1 MKLIKTK
8 EKKKSGNLIV
18 DNMRKIIFFLMFL
31 LNGFSF
37 SQKIRCGTDAVNLY
51 RLQQNPALI
60 QIRHEQ
66 ELELQKSI
74 LSSSRKRIN
83 LTIPVVVH
91 VIYNTDLENVSNEQV
106 QSQID
111 ALNRDFNNFNTDS
124 LKSDHAFYPFVG
136 NIGIKFE
143 LATKDPSGKLTTGIT
158 RTKTSKV
165 SWGDSELNNDAMKFS
180 NSGGIENW
188 DPKKYLN
195 IYTVRFADQVQLLGY
210 AYFPEDL
217 ASFPETDGVVIDFR
231 CFGTKGTSGI
241 EGLNAYNLGR
251 TVTHE
256 VGHWLGLF
264 HVWGDKVF
272 ETDKVCGDDK
282 VADTPPAEGDN
293 SGNPVFP
300 FRPNNKCGSDKNGEM
315 FMNYMDYVHDKSM
328 VMFSK
333 GQVTRMTSAIN
344 TFRKDLLKYSPSTI
358 KVNSIVINSP
368 NNDTVFNKL
377 VGTVQLS
384 SVVLPINATNKT
396 LNWSC
401 TPDSIATIDQ
411 TGKVTILKEGKVSV
425 KAQSIDGSL
434 VLGVKNLSF
443 YSEVKVNQ
451 INIKTPNNDTVFKKS
466 TKSITISAEVLPLN
480 STNKALTWICSPDS
494 VATID
499 QNGTITIIK
508 TGIITITAQSMDGSL
523 VNTSK
528 VISIVND
535 STTSLIENDK
545 GLFLTIHPNPT
556 SDLIQISTNSV
567 LEGKVKIYDM
577 IGKICYEN
585 QFSSQQNEFNLS
597 VLQIGNYI
605 VEIEVLGEIA
615 RAKLIK
621 K

>member
-1 MKLIKTK
+1 MK
-8 EKKKSGNLIV
+8 
-18 DNMRKIIFFLMFL
+18 KIIFVLMFL

-51 RLQQNPALI
+51 RLHQNPALI

-66 ELELQKSI
+66 ELDLQKSI
-74 LSSSRKRIN
+74 LTSSKKRVN

-91 VIYNTDLENVSNEQV
+91 VIYNSDLENISDDQV
-106 QSQID
+106 KSQID
-111 ALNRDFNNFNTDS
+111 ALNRDFNNLNTDS
-124 LKSDHAFYPFVG
+124 LTSNHAFYPMVG

-143 LATKDPSGKLTTGIT
+143 LATTDPSGKTTTGVT
-158 RTKTSKV
+158 RTKTSK
-165 SWGDSELNNDAMKFS
+165 LNWIEDDLNKDNMKFTS
-180 NSGGIENW
+180 SGGIENW
-188 DPKKYLN
+188 DPKRYLN
-195 IYTVRFADQVQLLGY
+195 IYTVRFDDEVGLLGY

-217 ASFPETDGVVIDFR
+217 AYYPETDGVVIDFR

-264 HVWGDKVF
+264 HIWGDKIYD
-272 ETDKVCGDDK
+272 TDKACGDDK
-282 VADTPPAEGDN
+282 VSDTPPAESDN
-293 SGNPVFP
+293 SGNPIFP
-300 FRPNNKCGSDKNGEM
+300 YRPNNRCGSDANGEM

-358 KVNSIVINSP
+358 KVNSIVINSL

-384 SVVLPINATNKT
+384 SVVLPINATNTNVK
-396 LNWSC
+396 WSC
-401 TPDSIATIDQ
+401 IPDTIATIDQ
-411 TGKVTILKEGKVSV
+411 TGKITILKEGQVTIT
-425 KAQSIDGSL
+425 AQSTDGSL
-434 VLGVKNLSF
+434 VIATKNLTF
-443 YSEVKVNQ
+443 FTEIKVNQ
-451 INIKTPNNDTVFKKS
+451 INLKTPNNDTVFKKS
-466 TKSITISAEVLPLN
+466 TKSIAISAEVLPLN
-480 STNKALTWICSPDS
+480 STNKTLTWICSPDS

-528 VISIVND
+528 VISIEND

-556 SDLIQISTNSV
+556 SDLFYISSKSFID
-567 LEGKVKIYDM
+567 GKVRIYDLV
-577 IGKICYEN
+577 GKICFEDY
-585 QFSSQQNEFNLS
+585 FSSEQNQIYLTA
-597 VLQIGNYI
+597 LQSGNYI
-605 VEIEVLGEIA
+605 VEIEILGEIT
-615 RAKLIK
+615 RTKLIK

>member
-1 MKLIKTK
+1 MKKILLGFIILFT
-8 EKKKSGNLIV
+8 GIV
-18 DNMRKIIFFLMFL
+18 
-31 LNGFSF
+31 F
-37 SQKIRCGTDAVNLY
+37 SQKQRCGTDIVNLN
-51 RLQQNPALI
+51 RIQQNPSLI
-60 QIRHEQ
+60 KLREQQ
-66 ELELQKSI
+66 ELALQKSI

-91 VIYNTDLENVSNEQV
+91 VIYNTDLENVSDEQV

-111 ALNRDFNNFNTDS
+111 ALNRDFNNLNTDS
-124 LKSDHAFYPFVG
+124 LKTDHAFYPLVG

-143 LATKDPSGKLTTGIT
+143 LATKDPSGKITTGIT
-158 RTKTSKV
+158 RTKTSKT
-165 SWGDSELNNDAMKFS
+165 SWIEDDLNKDNMKFS

-188 DPKKYLN
+188 DPKRYLN
-195 IYTVRFADQVQLLGY
+195 IYTVRFDDTVGLLGY

-217 ASFPETDGVVIDFR
+217 ANYPETDGVVIDFR

-241 EGLNAYNLGR
+241 EGFTPYNLGR

-264 HVWGDKVF
+264 HIWGDKVF

-293 SGNPVFP
+293 AGNPVFP

-315 FMNYMDYVHDKSM
+315 YMNYMDYVHDKSM

-344 TFRKDLLKYSPSTI
+344 NFRKELLNYIPSTI
-358 KVNSIVINSP
+358 KVNNIVINSP
-368 NNDTVFNKL
+368 NNDTVFNKM
-377 VGTVQLS
+377 VGNVQLS
-384 SVVLPINATNKT
+384 NVVLPINATNKNVT
-396 LNWSC
+396 WSC

-411 TGKVTILKEGKVSV
+411 TGKITILKDGKVTV
-425 KAQSIDGSL
+425 TVQATDGSL
-434 VLGVKNLSF
+434 VSALKNLSF
-443 YSEVKVNQ
+443 FSEVKVNQ

-466 TKSITISAEVLPLN
+466 VKSIPLTAEVLPLN
-480 STNKALTWICSPDS
+480 ATNKALTWLCSPDS
-494 VATID
+494 IATID

-508 TGIITITAQSMDGSL
+508 TGVVTITAQSMDGSL

-528 VISIVND
+528 VISIVSD
-535 STTSLIENDK
+535 STTSLIEREMH
-545 GLFLTIHPNPT
+545 LYLAIHPNPT

-567 LEGKVKIYDM
+567 LEGKVKVYDM
-577 IGKICYEN
+577 VGKICYEN
-585 QFSSQQNEFNLS
+585 QFLSQQNQFNLS
-597 VLQIGNYI
+597 ALESGNYI

>member
-1 MKLIKTK
+1 MNGDLKFNIMKKILLGFIVLL
-8 EKKKSGNLIV
+8 SGIV
-18 DNMRKIIFFLMFL
+18 
-31 LNGFSF
+31 F
-37 SQKIRCGTDAVNLY
+37 SQKQRCGTDAVNFN
-51 RLQQNPALI
+51 RLQQNPSLI
-60 QIRHEQ
+60 QLRKQQ
-66 ELELQKSI
+66 ELALQKSI
-74 LSSSRKRIN
+74 LSTSKKRIN

-91 VIYNTDLENVSNEQV
+91 VVYNTDLENISDEQIL
-106 QSQID
+106 SQID
-111 ALNRDFNNFNTDS
+111 ALNRDFNNLNSDS
-124 LKSDHAFYPFVG
+124 LKSGHAFYPFVG

-143 LATKDPSGKLTTGIT
+143 LATKDPSGKPTNGIT
-158 RTKTSKV
+158 RTKTAKAN
-165 SWGDSELNNDAMKFS
+165 WGEDDLNNDNMKFS
-180 NSGGIENW
+180 STGGIENW
-188 DPKKYLN
+188 NPKSFLN
-195 IYTVRFADQVQLLGY
+195 IYTVRFDDAVGLLGY

-217 ASFPETDGVVIDFR
+217 ASYPETDGVVIDFR

-241 EGLNAYNLGR
+241 EGFTPYNLGR

-264 HVWGDKVF
+264 HIWGDKVF

-328 VMFSK
+328 VMFTK

-344 TFRKDLLKYSPSTI
+344 TFRKDLLKYIPSTVN
-358 KVNSIVINSP
+358 VNSVTINSP
-368 NNDTVFNKL
+368 NNDTAFNKSI
-377 VGTVQLS
+377 GTVQLS
-384 SVVLPINATNKT
+384 CVVLPINANNKT

-411 TGKVTILKEGKVSV
+411 TGKITIIKEGKVTV
-425 KAQSIDGSL
+425 KAQSTDGSL
-434 VLGVKNLSF
+434 VVAVKNLSF

-451 INIKTPNNDTVFKKS
+451 INIISPNNDTVFKKS
-466 TKSITISAEVLPLN
+466 AKSIPLTADVLPLN
-480 STNKALTWICSPDS
+480 ATNKALNWSCAPDS
-494 VATID
+494 IATID

-508 TGIITITAQSMDGSL
+508 TGVITITAQSMDGSL

-535 STTSLIENDK
+535 SIASISENEK
-545 GLFLTIHPNPT
+545 RLFFAIQPNPT
-556 SDLIQISTNSV
+556 SDLFQIITNSYIA
-567 LEGKVKIYDM
+567 GKIKVYDM
-577 IGKICYEN
+577 VGKICLEN
-585 QFSSQQNEFNLS
+585 QFSTQQNEIDIS
-597 VLQIGNYI
+597 ALQIGNYI
-605 VEIEVLGEIA
+605 VEIEILGEVA

>member
-1 MKLIKTK
+1 MKKIFLGFIILFT
-8 EKKKSGNLIV
+8 GIV
-18 DNMRKIIFFLMFL
+18 
-31 LNGFSF
+31 F
-37 SQKIRCGTDAVNLY
+37 SQKQRCGTDIVNLN
-51 RLQQNPALI
+51 RIQQNPSLI
-60 QIRHEQ
+60 KLREQQ
-66 ELELQKSI
+66 ELALQKSI

-91 VIYNTDLENVSNEQV
+91 VIYNTDLENVSDEQV

-111 ALNRDFNNFNTDS
+111 ALNRDFNNLNRDS
-124 LKSDHAFYPFVG
+124 LKTDHAFYPLVG

-143 LATKDPSGKLTTGIT
+143 LATKDPSGKITTGIT
-158 RTKTSKV
+158 RTKTSKT
-165 SWGDSELNNDAMKFS
+165 SWIEDDLNKDNMKFS

-188 DPKKYLN
+188 DPKRYLN
-195 IYTVRFADQVQLLGY
+195 IYTVRFDDAVGLLGY

-217 ASFPETDGVVIDFR
+217 ANYPETDGVVIDFR

-241 EGLNAYNLGR
+241 EGFTPYNLGR

-264 HVWGDKVF
+264 HIWGDKVF

-282 VADTPPAEGDN
+282 IADTPPAEGDN
-293 SGNPVFP
+293 TGNPVFP

-315 FMNYMDYVHDKSM
+315 YMNYMDYVHDKSM

-344 TFRKDLLKYSPSTI
+344 NFRKELLNYIPSTI
-358 KVNSIVINSP
+358 KVTNIVINSP
-368 NNDTVFNKL
+368 NNDTVFNKM
-377 VGTVQLS
+377 VGNVQLS
-384 SVVLPINATNKT
+384 NVVLPINATNKNVT
-396 LNWSC
+396 WSC

-411 TGKVTILKEGKVSV
+411 TGKITILKDGKVTV
-425 KAQSIDGSL
+425 TVQATDGSL
-434 VLGVKNLSF
+434 VSALKNLSF
-443 YSEVKVNQ
+443 FSEVKVNQ

-466 TKSITISAEVLPLN
+466 AKSIPLTAEVLPLN
-480 STNKALTWICSPDS
+480 ATNKALTWLCSPDS
-494 VATID
+494 IATID

-508 TGIITITAQSMDGSL
+508 TGVVTITAQSMDGSL

-528 VISIVND
+528 VISIVSD
-535 STTSLIENDK
+535 STTSLIEREMH
-545 GLFLTIHPNPT
+545 LYLAIHPNPT

-567 LEGKVKIYDM
+567 IEGKVKVYDM
-577 IGKICYEN
+577 VGKICYEN
-585 QFSSQQNEFNLS
+585 QFLSQQNQFNLS
-597 VLQIGNYI
+597 ALESGNYI

>member
-1 MKLIKTK
+1 MKKILLGFIILFT
-8 EKKKSGNLIV
+8 GIV
-18 DNMRKIIFFLMFL
+18 
-31 LNGFSF
+31 F
-37 SQKIRCGTDAVNLY
+37 SQKQRCGTDIVNLN
-51 RLQQNPALI
+51 RIQQNPSLI
-60 QIRHEQ
+60 KLREQQ
-66 ELELQKSI
+66 ELALQKSI

-91 VIYNTDLENVSNEQV
+91 VIYNTDLENVSDEQV

-111 ALNRDFNNFNTDS
+111 ALNRDFNNLNTDS
-124 LKSDHAFYPFVG
+124 LKTDHAFYPLVG

-143 LATKDPSGKLTTGIT
+143 LATKDPSGKITTGIT
-158 RTKTSKV
+158 RTKTSKT
-165 SWGDSELNNDAMKFS
+165 SWIEDDLNKDNMKFS

-188 DPKKYLN
+188 DPKRYLN
-195 IYTVRFADQVQLLGY
+195 IYTVRFDDTVGLLGY

-217 ASFPETDGVVIDFR
+217 ANYPETDGVVIDFR

-241 EGLNAYNLGR
+241 EGFTPYNLGR

-264 HVWGDKVF
+264 HIWGDKVF

-315 FMNYMDYVHDKSM
+315 YMNYMDYVHDKSM

-344 TFRKDLLKYSPSTI
+344 NFRKELLNYIPSTI
-358 KVNSIVINSP
+358 KVNNIVINSP
-368 NNDTVFNKL
+368 NNDTVFNKM
-377 VGTVQLS
+377 VGNVQLS
-384 SVVLPINATNKT
+384 NVVLPINATNKNVT
-396 LNWSC
+396 WSC

-411 TGKVTILKEGKVSV
+411 TGKITILKDGKVTV
-425 KAQSIDGSL
+425 TVQATDGSL
-434 VLGVKNLSF
+434 VSALKNLSF
-443 YSEVKVNQ
+443 FSEVKVNQ

-466 TKSITISAEVLPLN
+466 AKSIPLTAEVLPLN
-480 STNKALTWICSPDS
+480 ATNKALTWLCSPDS
-494 VATID
+494 IATID

-508 TGIITITAQSMDGSL
+508 TGVVTITAQSMDGSL

-528 VISIVND
+528 VISIVSD
-535 STTSLIENDK
+535 STTSLIEREMH
-545 GLFLTIHPNPT
+545 LYLAIHPNPT

-567 LEGKVKIYDM
+567 LEGKVKVYDM
-577 IGKICYEN
+577 VGKICYEN
-585 QFSSQQNEFNLS
+585 QFLSQQNQFNLS
-597 VLQIGNYI
+597 ALESGNYI

>member
-1 MKLIKTK
+1 MKKILLGFIILFT
-8 EKKKSGNLIV
+8 GIV
-18 DNMRKIIFFLMFL
+18 
-31 LNGFSF
+31 F
-37 SQKIRCGTDAVNLY
+37 SQKQRCGTDIVNLN
-51 RLQQNPALI
+51 RIQQNPSLI
-60 QIRHEQ
+60 KLREQQ
-66 ELELQKSI
+66 ELALQKSI

-91 VIYNTDLENVSNEQV
+91 VIYNTDLENISDEQV

-111 ALNRDFNNFNTDS
+111 ALNRDFNNLNTDS
-124 LKSDHAFYPFVG
+124 LKTDHAFYPLVG

-143 LATKDPSGKLTTGIT
+143 LATKDPSGKITTGIT
-158 RTKTSKV
+158 RTKTSKT
-165 SWGDSELNNDAMKFS
+165 SWIEDDLNKDNMKFS

-188 DPKKYLN
+188 DPKRYLN
-195 IYTVRFADQVQLLGY
+195 IYTVRFDDAVGLLGY

-217 ASFPETDGVVIDFR
+217 ANYPETDGVVIDFR

-241 EGLNAYNLGR
+241 EGFTPYNLGR

-264 HVWGDKVF
+264 HIWGDKVF

-293 SGNPVFP
+293 TGNPVFP

-315 FMNYMDYVHDKSM
+315 YMNYMDYVHDKSM

-344 TFRKDLLKYSPSTI
+344 NFRKELLNYIPSTI
-358 KVNSIVINSP
+358 KVTNIVINSP
-368 NNDTVFNKL
+368 NNDTVFNKML
-377 VGTVQLS
+377 GNVQLS
-384 SVVLPINATNKT
+384 NVVLPINATNKNVT
-396 LNWSC
+396 WSC

-411 TGKVTILKEGKVSV
+411 TGKITILKDGKVTV
-425 KAQSIDGSL
+425 TVQATDGSL
-434 VLGVKNLSF
+434 VSALKNLSF
-443 YSEVKVNQ
+443 FSEVKVNQ

-466 TKSITISAEVLPLN
+466 AKSIPLTAEVLPLN
-480 STNKALTWICSPDS
+480 ATNKALTWLCSPDS
-494 VATID
+494 IATID

-508 TGIITITAQSMDGSL
+508 TGVVTITAQSMDGSL

-528 VISIVND
+528 VISIVSD
-535 STTSLIENDK
+535 STTSLIEREMH
-545 GLFLTIHPNPT
+545 LYLAIHPNPT

-567 LEGKVKIYDM
+567 LEGKVKVYDM
-577 IGKICYEN
+577 VGKICYEN
-585 QFSSQQNEFNLS
+585 QFLSQQNQFNLS
-597 VLQIGNYI
+597 ALESGNYI

>member
-1 MKLIKTK
+1 MKKILLGFIILFT
-8 EKKKSGNLIV
+8 GIV
-18 DNMRKIIFFLMFL
+18 
-31 LNGFSF
+31 F
-37 SQKIRCGTDAVNLY
+37 SQKQRCGTDIVNLN
-51 RLQQNPALI
+51 RIQQNPSLI
-60 QIRHEQ
+60 KLREQQ
-66 ELELQKSI
+66 ELALQKSI

-91 VIYNTDLENVSNEQV
+91 VIYNTDLENVSDEQV

-111 ALNRDFNNFNTDS
+111 ALNRDFNNLNTDS
-124 LKSDHAFYPFVG
+124 LKTDHAFYPLVG

-143 LATKDPSGKLTTGIT
+143 LATKDPSGKITTGIT
-158 RTKTSKV
+158 RTKTSKT
-165 SWGDSELNNDAMKFS
+165 SWIEDDLNKDNMKFS

-188 DPKKYLN
+188 DPKRYLN
-195 IYTVRFADQVQLLGY
+195 IYTVRFDDTVGLLGY

-217 ASFPETDGVVIDFR
+217 ANYPETDGVVIDFR

-241 EGLNAYNLGR
+241 EGFTPYNLGR

-264 HVWGDKVF
+264 HIWGDKVF

-293 SGNPVFP
+293 AGNPVFP

-315 FMNYMDYVHDKSM
+315 YMNYMDYVHDKSM

-344 TFRKDLLKYSPSTI
+344 NFRKELLNYIPSTI
-358 KVNSIVINSP
+358 KVNNIVINSP
-368 NNDTVFNKL
+368 NNDTVFNKM
-377 VGTVQLS
+377 VGNVQLS
-384 SVVLPINATNKT
+384 NVVLPINATNKNVT
-396 LNWSC
+396 WSC

-411 TGKVTILKEGKVSV
+411 TGKITILKDGKVTV
-425 KAQSIDGSL
+425 TVQATDGSL
-434 VLGVKNLSF
+434 VSALKNLSF
-443 YSEVKVNQ
+443 FSEVKVNQ

-466 TKSITISAEVLPLN
+466 VKSIPLTAEVLPLN
-480 STNKALTWICSPDS
+480 ATNKALTWLCSPDS
-494 VATID
+494 IATID

-508 TGIITITAQSMDGSL
+508 TGVVTITAQSMDGSL

-528 VISIVND
+528 VISIVSD
-535 STTSLIENDK
+535 STTSLIEREMH
-545 GLFLTIHPNPT
+545 LYLAIHPNPT

-567 LEGKVKIYDM
+567 LDGKVKVYDM
-577 IGKICYEN
+577 VGKICYEN
-585 QFSSQQNEFNLS
+585 QFLSQQNQFNLS
-597 VLQIGNYI
+597 ALESGNYI

>member
-1 MKLIKTK
+1 MKKILLGFIILFT
-8 EKKKSGNLIV
+8 GIV
-18 DNMRKIIFFLMFL
+18 
-31 LNGFSF
+31 F
-37 SQKIRCGTDAVNLY
+37 SQKQRCGTDIVNLN
-51 RLQQNPALI
+51 RIQQNPSLI
-60 QIRHEQ
+60 KLREQQ
-66 ELELQKSI
+66 ELALQKSI

-91 VIYNTDLENVSNEQV
+91 VIYNTDLENVSDEQV

-111 ALNRDFNNFNTDS
+111 ALNRDFNNLNTDS
-124 LKSDHAFYPFVG
+124 LKTDHAFYPLVG

-143 LATKDPSGKLTTGIT
+143 LATKDPSGKITTGIT
-158 RTKTSKV
+158 RTKTSKT
-165 SWGDSELNNDAMKFS
+165 SWIEDDLNKDNMKFS

-188 DPKKYLN
+188 DPKRYLN
-195 IYTVRFADQVQLLGY
+195 IYTVRFDDTVGLLGY

-217 ASFPETDGVVIDFR
+217 ANYPETDGVVIDFR

-241 EGLNAYNLGR
+241 EGFTPYNLGR

-264 HVWGDKVF
+264 HIWGDKVF

-282 VADTPPAEGDN
+282 IADTPPAEGDN
-293 SGNPVFP
+293 TGNPVFP

-315 FMNYMDYVHDKSM
+315 YMNYMDYVHDKSM

-344 TFRKDLLKYSPSTI
+344 NFRKELLNYIPSTI
-358 KVNSIVINSP
+358 KVNNIVINSP
-368 NNDTVFNKL
+368 NNDTVFNKML
-377 VGTVQLS
+377 GNVQLS
-384 SVVLPINATNKT
+384 NVVLPINATNKNVT
-396 LNWSC
+396 WSC

-411 TGKVTILKEGKVSV
+411 TGKITILKDGKVTV
-425 KAQSIDGSL
+425 TVQATDGSL
-434 VLGVKNLSF
+434 VSALKNLSF
-443 YSEVKVNQ
+443 FSEVKVNQ

-466 TKSITISAEVLPLN
+466 AKSIPLTAEVLPLN
-480 STNKALTWICSPDS
+480 ATNKALTWLCSPDS
-494 VATID
+494 IATID

-508 TGIITITAQSMDGSL
+508 TGVVTITAQSMDGSL

-528 VISIVND
+528 VISIVSD
-535 STTSLIENDK
+535 STTSLIEREMH
-545 GLFLTIHPNPT
+545 LYLAIHPTPT
-556 SDLIQISTNSV
+556 SDFIQISTNSV
-567 LEGKVKIYDM
+567 LEGKVKVYDM
-577 IGKICYEN
+577 VGKICYEN
-585 QFSSQQNEFNLS
+585 QFLSQQNQFNLS
-597 VLQIGNYI
+597 ALESGNYI

>member
-1 MKLIKTK
+1 MKKILLGFIILFT
-8 EKKKSGNLIV
+8 GIV
-18 DNMRKIIFFLMFL
+18 
-31 LNGFSF
+31 F
-37 SQKIRCGTDAVNLY
+37 SQKQRCGTDIVNLN
-51 RLQQNPALI
+51 RIQQNPSLI
-60 QIRHEQ
+60 KLREQQ
-66 ELELQKSI
+66 ELALQKSI

-91 VIYNTDLENVSNEQV
+91 VIYNTDLENVSDEQV

-111 ALNRDFNNFNTDS
+111 ALNRDFNNLNTDS
-124 LKSDHAFYPFVG
+124 LKTDHAFYPLVG

-143 LATKDPSGKLTTGIT
+143 LATKDPSGKITTGIT
-158 RTKTSKV
+158 RTKTSKT
-165 SWGDSELNNDAMKFS
+165 SWIEDDLNKDNMKFS

-188 DPKKYLN
+188 DPKRYLN
-195 IYTVRFADQVQLLGY
+195 IYTVRFDDTVGLLGY

-217 ASFPETDGVVIDFR
+217 ANYPETDGVVIDFR

-241 EGLNAYNLGR
+241 EGFTPYNLGR

-264 HVWGDKVF
+264 HIWGDKVF

-282 VADTPPAEGDN
+282 IADTPPAEGDN
-293 SGNPVFP
+293 TGNPVFP

-315 FMNYMDYVHDKSM
+315 YMNYMDYVHDKSM

-344 TFRKDLLKYSPSTI
+344 NFRKELLNYIPSTI
-358 KVNSIVINSP
+358 KVNNIVINSP
-368 NNDTVFNKL
+368 NNDTVFNKML
-377 VGTVQLS
+377 GNVQLS
-384 SVVLPINATNKT
+384 NVVLPINATNKNVT
-396 LNWSC
+396 WSC

-411 TGKVTILKEGKVSV
+411 TGKITILKDGKVTV
-425 KAQSIDGSL
+425 TVQATDGSL
-434 VLGVKNLSF
+434 VSALKNLSF
-443 YSEVKVNQ
+443 FSEVKVNQ

-466 TKSITISAEVLPLN
+466 AKSIPLTAEVLPLN
-480 STNKALTWICSPDS
+480 ATNKALTWLCSPDS
-494 VATID
+494 IATID

-508 TGIITITAQSMDGSL
+508 TGVVTITAQSMDGSL

-528 VISIVND
+528 VISIVSD
-535 STTSLIENDK
+535 STTSLIEREMH
-545 GLFLTIHPNPT
+545 LYLAIHPNPT
-556 SDLIQISTNSV
+556 SDFIQISTNSV
-567 LEGKVKIYDM
+567 LEGKVKVYDM
-577 IGKICYEN
+577 VGKICYEN
-585 QFSSQQNEFNLS
+585 QFLSQQNQFNLS
-597 VLQIGNYI
+597 ALESGNYI